1 MMQILNRFTEKEKQE
16 IPLALALGN
25 FDGVHRGHQLLLQK
39 CREESETNSWA
50 SAVLLWDPHPAKV
63 LYHGRELKFI
73 NTCSQKNQLIEALG
87 MQYLFCLP
95 FDQDTAA
102 LSPEDFVSRYLI
114 DLFGVKK
121 VFVGFN
127 YSFGQNGTG
136 TPELLQM
143 LGEKRGFSVSVIAPV
158 TIDGEVVS
166 SSLIREKML
175 EGDIP
180 AAAKLL
186 GYAPILEGNVV
197 PGKHRG
203 TGMGFPTAN
212 IAVPE
217 EQLLPSYG
225 VYAAFAEFKD
235 EQYPAILNIGM
246 KPTFNGNQVTV
257 EVHIPGLH
265 ANLYNQFLRTK
276 LIKKIRDEQ
285 KFSSK
290 EELSS
295 QITRD
300 LAASRRI
307 LQEYG
312 DFMK

>member
-1 MMQILNRFTEKEKQE
+1 MMQILNSFTEKEKQE
-16 IPLALALGN
+16 APLALALGN

-39 CREESETNSWA
+39 CREEGETNGWA

-63 LYHGRELKFI
+63 LRHDGKLKFI
-73 NTCSQKNQLIEALG
+73 NTCSQKNKLIEALG
-87 MQYLFCLP
+87 LQYLFCLP
-95 FDQDTAA
+95 FDQNTAA
-102 LSPEDFVSRYLI
+102 LSPEDFVNRYLL
-114 DLFGVKK
+114 DLFRVKK

-127 YSFGQNGTG
+127 YSFGRNGAG

-143 LGEKRGFSVSVIAPV
+143 LGEKWGFSVSVIAPV
-158 TIDGEVVS
+158 TIDGEIVS
-166 SSLIREKML
+166 SSLIRQKML

-197 PGKHRG
+197 PGKQRG

-212 IAVPE
+212 IDVPA

-225 VYAAFAEFKD
+225 VYAAYAEYKN
-235 EQYPAILNIGM
+235 EQYPAILNIGL
-246 KPTFNGNQVTV
+246 KPTFNGKQVTV
-257 EVHIPGLH
+257 EVHIPGLNT
-265 ANLYNQFLRTK
+265 NLYNQFFRIK

-290 EELSS
+290 DELSR

-300 LAASRRI
+300 LAASRHIFRNMVI
-307 LQEYG
+307 S
-312 DFMK
+312 

>member
-1 MMQILNRFTEKEKQE
+1 MQILNSFTEKEKQE

-39 CREESETNSWA
+39 CREESEANSWA

-63 LYHGRELKFI
+63 LRHDDELKFI
-73 NTCSQKNQLIEALG
+73 NTCSQKNKLIEALG
-87 MQYLFCLP
+87 LQYLFCLP
-95 FDQDTAA
+95 FDQKTAA
-102 LSPEDFVSRYLI
+102 LSPEGFVSRYLI
-114 DLFGVKK
+114 DLFRVKK

-127 YSFGQNGTG
+127 YSFGRNGAG

-143 LGEKRGFSVSVIAPV
+143 LGEKRGFAVSVIAPV
-158 TIDGEVVS
+158 TIDGEIVS
-166 SSLIREKML
+166 SSLIRQKL
-175 EGDIP
+175 LAGDIP

-203 TGMGFPTAN
+203 TGLGFPTAN
-212 IAVPE
+212 IAIPA

-225 VYAAFAEFKD
+225 VYAAFAEYQD

-265 ANLYNQFLRTK
+265 TNLYNQFLRTR

-285 KFSSK
+285 KFPSK
-290 EELSS
+290 EALSS
-295 QITRD
+295 QISCD